1 MRRHRRRAQL
11 RTVGAGRD
19 GNVNDSKGPG
29 PQSAKPEASNEEDRT
44 QEDREHDDFTTQ
56 TGYRAQ
62 RNQVREEPVP
72 ASRHDDKHQEAVTRN
87 GQWGDGHPG
96 QTEPE
101 GEESG

>member
-1 MRRHRRRAQL
+1 MA
-11 RTVGAGRD
+11 GAGRD
-19 GNVNDSKGPG
+19 DNVNDSKGPR
-29 PQSAKPEASNEEDRT
+29 PQSAKPEASNGEDRT
-44 QEDREHDDFTTQ
+44 QEDREHDGFTTQ

-87 GQWGDGHPG
+87 EQLGHDHAR